1 MTEPKECEQ
10 GPASIDRGDPT
21 SPFYAPESLGGVSL
35 CHGCRR
41 LEHCRFGI
49 ESEQLDEQGVVIS
62 RVVCP
67 PDQEG
72 GPDVAHG
79 GWISAV
85 MDELAGHTLTIN
97 SEFGVTGTLTVKF
110 RRPVPVGWPLVGRA
124 RITGRERR
132 KVFITATLELEE
144 SGALL
149 AEAEAIMIQRSAT
162 HFQEHY
168 EWLEG
173 QHRID

>member
-1 MTEPKECEQ
+1 MTERESLGQE
-10 GPASIDRGDPT
+10 PASIDRSNPA
-21 SPFYAPESLGGVSL
+21 SPFYAPESPGGVSL

-41 LEHCRFGI
+41 LGRCRFGI
-49 ESEQLDEQGVVIS
+49 ESEQLDAHGVVIS

-85 MDELAGHTLTIN
+85 MDELAGHTLTIS
-97 SEFGVTGTLTVKF
+97 SEFGVTGTLIVKF

-124 RITGRERR
+124 RITGRDGR
-132 KVFITATLELEE
+132 KVFIAATLELEV

-149 AEAEAIMIQRSAT
+149 VEAEAIMVRRPAT
-162 HFQEHY
+162 HFEAHY

-173 QHRID
+173 QRGID